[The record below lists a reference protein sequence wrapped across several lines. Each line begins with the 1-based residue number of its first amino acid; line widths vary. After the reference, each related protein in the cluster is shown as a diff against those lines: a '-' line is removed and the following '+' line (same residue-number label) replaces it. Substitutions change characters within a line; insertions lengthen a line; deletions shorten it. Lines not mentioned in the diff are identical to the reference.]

1 MKKFDGAKVTKFRVE
16 RGWTKTHLG
25 ELVGL
30 SQQSITDIEYNRNK
44 SQLNRDFQ
52 NKLSEVFGVPVS
64 EFYSEES
71 EIKYN
76 YKPSGSR
83 AKSNS
88 PFRKIEFGIEQFLEA
103 SKGYDEIVEVEYIGF
118 EKSRM
123 DAWEF
128 LDLYG
133 DRKIRLIKTEIAK
146 EVTTTYREDELID
159 KDETINSV
167 IVLYV
172 KSRKDK
178 IDEQE
183 F

>member
-1 MKKFDGAKVTKFRVE
+1 MKKFDGAKVTKFRVQ

-25 ELVGL
+25 KLVGL

-44 SQLNRDFQ
+44 SQLNRSFQ

-64 EFYSEES
+64 ELYSEES

-88 PFRKIEFGIEQFLEA
+88 PFRKIEFGIESFLEA
-103 SKGYDEIVEVEYIGF
+103 SKYGDSSVEVERIGVDN
-118 EKSRM
+118 SRM

-133 DRKIRLIKTEIAK
+133 DRRIRVIKTEIEK
-146 EVTTTYREDELID
+146 EVTEIYRGNELID
-159 KDETINSV
+159 KDEEISSV

-172 KSRKDK
+172 NSRKK
-178 IDEQE
+178 GEVK
-183 F
+183 

>member
-1 MKKFDGAKVTKFRVE
+1 T
-16 RGWTKTHLG
+16 
-25 ELVGL
+25 
-30 SQQSITDIEYNRNK
+30 
-44 SQLNRDFQ
+44 
-52 NKLSEVFGVPVS
+52 
-64 EFYSEES
+64 
-71 EIKYN
+71 
-76 YKPSGSR
+76 
-83 AKSNS
+83 
-88 PFRKIEFGIEQFLEA
+88 
-103 SKGYDEIVEVEYIGF
+103 VEVEYIGF

-172 KSRKDK
+172 KPRKDK
-178 IDEQE
+178 SDEQE

>member
-1 MKKFDGAKVTKFRVE
+1 MKKFDGAKVTKFRVQ

-25 ELVGL
+25 KLVGL

-44 SQLNRDFQ
+44 SQLNRSFQ

-88 PFRKIEFGIEQFLEA
+88 PFRKIEFGIESFLEA
-103 SKGYDEIVEVEYIGF
+103 SKDGDSSVEVERIGVDN
-118 EKSRM
+118 SRM

-133 DRKIRLIKTEIAK
+133 DRRIRAIKTEIEK
-146 EVTTTYREDELID
+146 EVTEIYRGYELVD
-159 KDETINSV
+159 KDEEISSV

-172 KSRKDK
+172 NSRKK
-178 IDEQE
+178 EE
-183 F
+183 VK

>member
-1 MKKFDGAKVTKFRVE
+1 MKKFDGAKVTKFRVQ

-25 ELVGL
+25 KLVGL

-44 SQLNRDFQ
+44 SQLNRSFQ

-88 PFRKIEFGIEQFLEA
+88 PFRKIEFGIESFLEA
-103 SKGYDEIVEVEYIGF
+103 SKNGDSSVEVERIGVDN
-118 EKSRM
+118 SRM

-133 DRKIRLIKTEIAK
+133 DRRIRAIKTEIEK
-146 EVTTTYREDELID
+146 EVTEIYRGYELVD
-159 KDETINSV
+159 KDEEISSV

-172 KSRKDK
+172 NSRKK
-178 IDEQE
+178 EE
-183 F
+183 VK

>member
-1 MKKFDGAKVTKFRVE
+1 
-16 RGWTKTHLG
+16 
-25 ELVGL
+25 
-30 SQQSITDIEYNRNK
+30 
-44 SQLNRDFQ
+44 
-52 NKLSEVFGVPVS
+52 
-64 EFYSEES
+64 
-71 EIKYN
+71 
-76 YKPSGSR
+76 
-83 AKSNS
+83 
-88 PFRKIEFGIEQFLEA
+88 
-103 SKGYDEIVEVEYIGF
+103 
-118 EKSRM
+118 M

-172 KSRKDK
+172 KPRKDK
-178 IDEQE
+178 SDEQE